1 MPNHDSIYRH
11 EADMYHELIAK
22 QPDLR
27 SVVEELA
34 PVAGADI
41 VDLGAGTG
49 RLSAA
54 LAPGAR
60 SLVALDASE
69 AMLRIAA
76 DRLRQAG
83 LDNWSVRVA
92 DHRRLPLPDASADL
106 VVSGWSVCYLTADS
120 VPDWEANLAR
130 IVAEMKRVLRPG
142 GTIVLFETMGTG
154 HETPSPPGFLLPY
167 FTRLTNEYRFSHRW
181 LRLDY
186 AFDDAA
192 QAERL
197 TRFFFGDELADWV
210 ARDRLVRLP
219 ECAGVW
225 RLRPN
230 QIDHA

>member
-1 MPNHDSIYRH
+1 MPDHDSIYRH

-27 SVVEELA
+27 AVVEEIA

-49 RLSAA
+49 RLSSA

-69 AMLRIAA
+69 AMLQIAA
-76 DRLRQAG
+76 DRLGRAG

-106 VVSGWSVCYLTADS
+106 VVSGWSVCYLTSDN
-120 VPDWEANLAR
+120 VPDWEKNLAG
-130 IVAEMKRVLRPG
+130 IVGEMKRLLRPG
-142 GTIVLFETMGTG
+142 GTIALFETMGTG

-167 FTRLTNEYRFSHRW
+167 FAKLTGEYRFSHRW
-181 LRLDY
+181 IRLDY

-197 TRFFFGDELADWV
+197 TRFFFGDELADRV

-225 RLRPN
+225 WLRPN
-230 QIDHA
+230 